1 MRKRIGEL
9 RGSHDDVPIA
19 VCHSRE
25 QAEVTTGRER
35 GLSWMHA
42 AARRKR
48 RNGVGSRNSATSHL
62 GVGEG
67 GF

>member
-1 MRKRIGEL
+1 MG
-9 RGSHDDVPIA
+9 G
-19 VCHSRE
+19 
-25 QAEVTTGRER
+25 

-48 RNGVGSRNSATSHL
+48 RNGVGSRDSATSHL